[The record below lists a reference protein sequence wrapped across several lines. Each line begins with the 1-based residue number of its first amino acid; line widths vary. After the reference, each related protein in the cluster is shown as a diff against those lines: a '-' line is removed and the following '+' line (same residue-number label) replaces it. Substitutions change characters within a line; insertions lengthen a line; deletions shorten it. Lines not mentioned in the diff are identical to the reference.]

1 VLHKVWL
8 GPMADEGQRQLIAT
22 MVESANLG
30 KPLNV
35 EVE

>member
-1 VLHKVWL
+1 
-8 GPMADEGQRQLIAT
+8 MADEDQRQSIAT
-22 MVESANLG
+22 MVELANLG